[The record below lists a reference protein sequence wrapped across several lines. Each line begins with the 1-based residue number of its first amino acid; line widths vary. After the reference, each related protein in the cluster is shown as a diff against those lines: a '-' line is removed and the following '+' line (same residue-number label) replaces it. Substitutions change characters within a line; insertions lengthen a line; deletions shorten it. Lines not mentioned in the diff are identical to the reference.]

1 MPLRILLIDDDAG
14 FRNLFG
20 TLLQRNGYKVLLA
33 GSSEVALASAER
45 ADVALVDLR
54 MPGVDGVQL
63 IPMLRSRNPG
73 LRIVACSGSA
83 EEVFKADLERICVE
97 HFLAKPYTFA
107 ELAEKLKL
115 VFGPG
120 SDQLPSA

>member
-20 TLLQRNGYKVLLA
+20 VLLQRHGYKVLFA
-33 GSSEVALASAER
+33 SNNEVALASAER

-63 IPMLRSRNPG
+63 IPMLRARNPK
-73 LRIVACSGSA
+73 LRIVACSGSS
-83 EEVFKADLERICVE
+83 EELFKSDLERISVE
-97 HFLAKPYTFA
+97 HFLGKPYTFE
-107 ELAEKLKL
+107 ELAEKLRL
-115 VFGPG
+115 VLGRNA
-120 SDQLPSA
+120 L